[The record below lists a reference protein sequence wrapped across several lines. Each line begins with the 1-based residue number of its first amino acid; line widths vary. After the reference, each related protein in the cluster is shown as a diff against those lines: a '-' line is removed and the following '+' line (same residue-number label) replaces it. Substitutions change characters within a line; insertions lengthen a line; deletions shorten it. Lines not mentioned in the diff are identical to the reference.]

1 MFLPLVSCNLLKS
14 QNPSGIPTPLAPGAS
29 AKWNNKGR
37 MDAADNAASSTKDAR
52 DFKRVHFNLETL
64 NTRRLLARIAT
75 SDAKVGR
82 ANSEHLAEP
91 MVQNRRLCENGGPV
105 SFASLVLSLPSA
117 SSSSSYSAQL
127 NTAAPPSVALAPPS
141 AIVDP
146 PQPSELHKLQQEIEQ
161 MREKLR
167 IALARRA
174 EIQTTLAK
182 PVTMVTYNPSQVPTT
197 APTTIEAPAIIT
209 PLMPLP
215 ANTKCVMTMT
225 DPPHKVL
232 SKVQPLHSR
241 LANQRRWWWQFRL
254 HDPLHTTAILLCTA
268 AWKRQDFL
276 YYSSNSQSTQEVMQ
290 EIIFNVTTRSWHQ
303 SDLD

>member
-1 MFLPLVSCNLLKS
+1 MFLCLVSCNLLKS
-14 QNPSGIPTPLAPGAS
+14 QNASGIPTSLAPGAS
-29 AKWNNKGR
+29 AKWNNESRK
-37 MDAADNAASSTKDAR
+37 DAADNAASSKDAR

-82 ANSEHLAEP
+82 ANSEHLTKP
-91 MVQNRRLCENGGPV
+91 MVQNSRLCENGRPV
-105 SFASLVLSLPSA
+105 SFASLVLSLPSS

-146 PQPSELHKLQQEIEQ
+146 PQPGELQKLQEEIEQ

-182 PVTMVTYNPSQVPTT
+182 PVTMVTYNPSPRTP
-197 APTTIEAPAIIT
+197 PTTIEAPAITT

-241 LANQRRWWWQFRL
+241 LANQRR
-254 HDPLHTTAILLCTA
+254 
-268 AWKRQDFL
+268 
-276 YYSSNSQSTQEVMQ
+276 
-290 EIIFNVTTRSWHQ
+290 
-303 SDLD
+303 